1 MHAYSVYVSVRA
13 ITINYSFPSQ
23 KKKKNYYSFKVALSK
38 FVEIELMV
46 TNSDNLVNIGL

>member
-23 KKKKNYYSFKVALSK
+23 KKKNYYSFKVALSK